1 MKIIEFSFN
10 ADVVKT
16 YHKTKKD
23 KKIKEGDFIIEGY
36 VMTSDID
43 SQDTI
48 ITNEAIKKSK
58 NDLLK
63 YSTVLFNHDMDRPIG
78 KVLETDFDKK
88 GLWIKM
94 KLSKSELN
102 IREKV
107 EEGIISKFSIKGRI
121 LKETIDEIED
131 KKSKKESNS
140 ENISLD
146 KFIRKITRLEL
157 YEASL
162 VSVPANVEAKT
173 INWYIAKALDPIKVE
188 KSNNKI
194 KNTMIKQKTIKKV
207 LKNKEMITELEELAG
222 KLKKEKSKGV
232 VNKAIDALKKA
243 NKYNYKHTKKVLGLS
258 DKSENVYE
266 FNSTDAIELDGNK
279 FRKQVLKTGEWYHW
293 DANGGILTID
303 KNSVDSLVKNFKE
316 KTIEHVYVPL
326 THTNNPIKNAGEV
339 VDLIPTKDGLDA
351 ICEIKDDEVSKKIR
365 DGLIKC
371 VSVSIDENYMKKDT
385 GKYVGPTLLHTA
397 LVAEPYIKGMTGFTE
412 LSDEFKD
419 KKIISLSDTE
429 PTMNDLVKL
438 FKNSLLDKFKE
449 EVSKLKK
456 GTKKKKEKKEKKNKK
471 KEDKKEVKKK
481 VKDKVNKK
489 VIKKVKIMKKVKIIK
504 KDKKIKSLEEKKSRP
519 KNTSKAVSKK
529 KRVDLAEAERVYRKY
544 LRLGKIVPAQKDVL
558 ISLLTSNNKIN
569 LGDDQVGIKKMLFS
583 LLKNQPKV
591 VDFSEKGSQKA
602 TKKVK
607 KVNKDEMPND
617 VSEFYGNMGLDK
629 KQSVDAWKFA
639 KNSSKKA
646 NKDKSTLF

>member
-1 MKIIEFSFN
+1 MKIIEFSFD

-16 YHKTKKD
+16 YHKIKKD
-23 KKIKEGDFIIEGY
+23 RKIKEGDFIIEGY

-43 SQDTI
+43 SQYTI

-94 KLSKSELN
+94 KLSESETE
-102 IREKV
+102 IQKKV
-107 EEGIISKFSIKGRI
+107 QEGIISKFSIKGRV
-121 LKETIDEIED
+121 LKEAAEDE
-131 KKSKKESNS
+131 KSGEESDSEEKIPSGKEH
-140 ENISLD
+140 
-146 KFIRKITRLEL
+146 IRKITRIEL

-173 INWYIAKALDPIKVE
+173 INWYIAKALGPIKVE

-194 KNTMIKQKTIKKV
+194 KNTMIKQKVIKKV
-207 LKNKEMITELEELAG
+207 LKKKGMITELEELAG
-222 KLKKEKSKGV
+222 KLKKEESKGV

-326 THTNNPIKNAGEV
+326 THTSDPIRNAGEV
-339 VDLIPTKDGLDA
+339 IDLIPTKNGLDA
-351 ICEIKDDEVSKKIR
+351 ICEIKDDKVSKKIR

-385 GKYVGPTLLHTA
+385 GEYVGPTLLHTA
-397 LVAEPYIKGMTGFTE
+397 LVAEPYIKGMSGFTE

-449 EVSKLKK
+449 EVAKLKK

-504 KDKKIKSLEEKKSRP
+504 KDKKVKSLED
-519 KNTSKAVSKK
+519 NHSKAVVSEK
-529 KRVDLAEAERVYRKY
+529 KRVDLAEAERVYQKY

-607 KVNKDEMPND
+607 KVNKDEMPKD
-617 VSEFYGNMGLDK
+617 VSEFYDNLGLDE
-629 KQSVDAWKFA
+629 KQTEDAWKFA
-639 KNSSKKA
+639 QKESKKA
-646 NKDKSTLF
+646 DKDKSTLF

>member
-1 MKIIEFSFN
+1 MKIIEFSFD

-16 YHKTKKD
+16 YHKVKKD

-94 KLSKSELN
+94 KLSRSEFN

-121 LKETIDEIED
+121 LKETIEEVKD

-173 INWYIAKALDPIKVE
+173 INWYIAKALHPIKVK

-207 LKNKEMITELEELAG
+207 LKKKGMITELEELAG
-222 KLKKEKSKGV
+222 NLKKEKSKGV
-232 VNKAIDALKKA
+232 VNKAINALKKA

-303 KNSVDSLVKNFKE
+303 KNSVDSLVKNFKA

-326 THTNNPIKNAGEV
+326 THTNDPIKNAGEV
-339 VDLIPTKDGLDA
+339 IDLIPTKNGLDA
-351 ICEIKDDEVSKKIR
+351 ICEIKDDKVSKKIR

-371 VSVSIDENYMKKDT
+371 VSVSIDENYMVKDT
-385 GKYVGPTLLHTA
+385 GEYVGPTLLHTA
-397 LVAEPYIKGMTGFTE
+397 LVAEPYIKGMGAFTE

-429 PTMNDLVKL
+429 PTMNDLVRL
-438 FKNSLLDKFKE
+438 FKNSLLEKFKE
-449 EVSKLKK
+449 EVAKLKK
-456 GTKKKKEKKEKKNKK
+456 GTKKKKNKKEA
-471 KEDKKEVKKK
+471 KKEVKKK
-481 VKDKVNKK
+481 IKKEVKDEINKK
-489 VIKKVKIMKKVKIIK
+489 EIKKEKNMKKIKKVK
-504 KDKKIKSLEEKKSRP
+504 SLEKKSK
-519 KNTSKAVSKK
+519 KNKIKLDDNSKAVVSKK
-529 KRVDLAEAERVYRKY
+529 KRVDLAEAEVIYQKY
-544 LRLGKIVPAQKDVL
+544 LRLGKVVPAQKDVL

-591 VDFSEKGSQKA
+591 VDFSEKGSLKA
-602 TKKVK
+602 AKKVK
-607 KVNKDEMPND
+607 KGNKDKMPKD
-617 VSEFYGNMGLDK
+617 VSEFYGNMGLSE
-629 KQSVDAWKFA
+629 KQSVAAWKFA
-639 KNSSKKA
+639 KNSSEKA
-646 NKDKSTLF
+646 DKDKSTLF